1 MKTSAFVLAIAIMAA
16 GVMPSRAQGPI
27 EELDYDHPEDALMAI
42 QDLQTM
48 VRVLALEHRLG
59 GYADQCDLA
68 VRDVE
73 NHAALYGVPER
84 ADLRRAWTTCD
95 RAYGA
100 VAPKEAA
107 PPPAD
112 TGPAPSSVPQTGPTA
127 GQPLDAPPDFFAKP
141 GAGE

>member
-16 GVMPSRAQGPI
+16 AAMPSRAQAPI
-27 EELDYDHPEDALMAI
+27 EEPDYDHPEDALMAI

-48 VRVLALEHRLG
+48 VRVLALERRLG

-68 VRDVE
+68 VRDAE

-107 PPPAD
+107 PAD
-112 TGPAPSSVPQTGPTA
+112 TGPAPSSVPQTGPSA